1 MGHEIELKLALPRR
15 TLPALRRHPL
25 LAGAERCG
33 NAVTLDNTYYD
44 TPELQLAAHAVAV
57 RTRRRNRRMLQT
69 VKCAAVS
76 SGGLSQRPEW
86 ETPWTGGFDFA
97 AVDDP
102 ATARLLARHRDAL
115 VPVFTTRFRRE
126 TRRLAPQEGVSILLM
141 IDTGAVHVRTPEGAE
156 RTAQICELELEL
168 ESGQA
173 QDLLDLACVLAQDL
187 PLMPADLSKA
197 ERGYRLFRGVP
208 AAPLRAEPSPVAAG
222 QNVVEAF
229 RSLALSCVRQWQ
241 GNAAAALAQG
251 ESDAIDPDYLHQL
264 RVSHRRLRAL
274 LDLFAPA
281 LPAGFADTW
290 NARLRENAE
299 RFGDARDLD
308 VFHAEL
314 LAPVTP
320 DGLADAGAMAA
331 LLDAARMERAA
342 ARHRAGQNLDIAT
355 QGRLLLELTAALH
368 RLRADSLAEAADLR
382 SFARLRLNRLRKRA
396 RRSLRAAAGLEPARL
411 HALRID
417 FKLLRYG
424 VESCA
429 PLFGAKGVARYLD
442 GLVRAQT
449 TLGFLHDV
457 DVARQRLAGW
467 TQAQPQLAPAAAFVL
482 GWHAP
487 RYARLRR
494 RVLRDCES
502 LLRGGKPW

>member
-1 MGHEIELKLALPRR
+1 MSHEIELKLALPKRA
-15 TLPALRRHPL
+15 LPALRRHPL
-25 LAGAERCG
+25 VAAAEKCG

-44 TPELQLAAHAVAV
+44 TPKLQLKAHKVAV
-57 RTRRRNRRMLQT
+57 RTRSQGRQMLQT

-86 ETPWTGGFDFA
+86 ETPWSGGFDFT

-102 ATARLLARHRDAL
+102 AAARLLERHRDEL

-126 TRRLAPQEGVSILLM
+126 TRRFVAQEGIRILLM
-141 IDTGAVHVRTPEGAE
+141 IDTGEVLVRTPAGVE
-156 RTAQICELELEL
+156 RSSAICELELEL
-168 ESGQA
+168 ESGRA
-173 QDLLDLACVLAQDL
+173 QDLLDLACTLAQDL

-197 ERGYRLFRGVP
+197 ERGYRMFLDTPP
-208 AAPLRAEPSPVAAG
+208 APVRAEASTLAAG
-222 QNVVEAF
+222 QNVVAAF
-229 RSLALSCVRQWQ
+229 QGLALSCVRQWQ

-251 ESDAIDPDYLHQL
+251 DADAIDPDCIHQL
-264 RVSHRRLRAL
+264 RVSQRRLRAL
-274 LDLFAPA
+274 LKLFAPA
-281 LPAGFADTW
+281 LPADFAGTW
-290 NARLRENAE
+290 NARLRDNAN

-320 DGLADAGAMAA
+320 DELANAEAMTA
-331 LLDAARMERAA
+331 LLDTAGAARES
-342 ARHRAGQNLDIAT
+342 ARRHAGDKLDMAT
-355 QGRLLLELTAALH
+355 QGRLLLEFTAALH
-368 RLRADSLAEAADLR
+368 RLRADSLAEAAELR
-382 SFARLRLNRLRKRA
+382 SFARLRLDRLRKRA
-396 RRSLRAAAGLEPARL
+396 RRGALAAASLEPVRL

-424 VESCA
+424 VEFFA
-429 PLFGAKGVARYLD
+429 PLFGTKGIARYLD

-449 TLGFLHDV
+449 TLGFLQDL
-457 DVARQRLAGW
+457 DIAKQRLAEW
-467 TQAQPQLAPAAAFVL
+467 AHARPQLAPAAAFVL

-494 RVLRDCES
+494 RVLSECEP
-502 LLRGGKPW
+502 LLWGSKPW